1 LVIVYQKSNKEFK
14 NLKIFFY
21 HLIISTILFLIGISS
36 SYAEDKLSSE
46 FLVGGQ
52 CDYKQYKGLAKI
64 VSIAKL
70 ADSTR
75 YSHERYEVKFKFT
88 SDQEIKESFVQ
99 TEGREYLLMLGH
111 SYYPGP
117 KFLEKYRIEVGK
129 VFECYLKVITKGSCT
144 PILFDFP
151 TIRLDDYFEN

>member
-1 LVIVYQKSNKEFK
+1 MKTFLWQ
-14 NLKIFFY
+14 
-21 HLIISTILFLIGISS
+21 LIISTISFLIGVSS
-36 SYAEDKLSSE
+36 VYGEVKINSE

-64 VSIAKL
+64 VSITKL

-75 YSHERYEVKFKFT
+75 YSHERYEVKFRFT

-117 KFLEKYRIEVGK
+117 KFLEKYGIEVGK
-129 VFECYLKVITKGSCT
+129 VFDCYLKVIIKGSCT
-144 PILFDFP
+144 PVLFEFP
-151 TIRLDDYFEN
+151 FIKLDDYFEN